1 MPRLMLIDS
10 NSLIY
15 RAYFALIKTPLTT
28 SKGQLVNAVFGF
40 WSIVLRG
47 FQDVQAG
54 LRDRL
59 PSTCPRPPSATT
71 STPST
76 RQPGGRCRTT

>member
-1 MPRLMLIDS
+1 MLLDS

-15 RAYFALIKTPLTT
+15 RAYFALINTPLTT

-47 FQDVQAG
+47 ITGLQPDYVIACFDLAGTDLSPRAVRRVQGDAT
-54 LRDRL
+54 RDAR
-59 PSTCPRPPSATT
+59 
-71 STPST
+71 
-76 RQPGGRCRTT
+76 